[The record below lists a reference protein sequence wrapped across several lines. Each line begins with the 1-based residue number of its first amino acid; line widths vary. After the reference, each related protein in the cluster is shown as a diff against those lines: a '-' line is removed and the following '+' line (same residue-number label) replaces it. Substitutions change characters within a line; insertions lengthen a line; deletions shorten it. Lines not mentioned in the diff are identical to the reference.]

1 MNMIQQEIPSPDGME
16 ALRQSIEQTRIGRD
30 LLSETCQRAL
40 NTIFTDRLKA
50 AHGLK
55 RCVRRYG
62 LNETMRIISGNDRV
76 MCFHH
81 FGLRRDYLFARGA
94 ERERVTAAIHEL
106 SDAVRQRVLLDNKLA
121 DLMRTYLRLQER
133 VGAREAH
140 TEDHEHERNKGRM
153 RQR

>member
-1 MNMIQQEIPSPDGME
+1 MNMIQQEIPSPTSME
-16 ALRQSIEQTRIGRD
+16 ALRQAIEQTHIGRD

-40 NTIFTDRLKA
+40 NTIFTDPLKA

-62 LNETMRIISGNDRV
+62 LNETMRIISENDRV

-94 ERERVTAAIHEL
+94 ERERVTTAIHEL

-133 VGAREAH
+133 AGAREAH
-140 TEDHEHERNKGRM
+140 SEDHERSKGRM